1 MEDAFEEQVKVKNK
15 MDKFKESMKPKIKT
29 MVDF

>member
-15 MDKFKESMKPKIKT
+15 IDKFKESMKPKTLNQK
-29 MVDF
+29 

>member
-15 MDKFKESMKPKIKT
+15 IDKFKESMKPKILNQK
-29 MVDF
+29 